1 MLGDKYSFKINI
13 GDKEYGLYF
22 SFSTLK
28 NLYNLSGINPFKYLS
43 DFMNEENEEELDIKL
58 GQILLSA

>member
-28 NLYNLSGINPFKYLS
+28 NLYNLSGINPFK
-43 DFMNEENEEELDIKL
+43 
-58 GQILLSA
+58 